1 MADELSFFG
10 WERSAVYDLA
20 TGALQDGRL
29 GAALPLTLAD
39 RESPGNKATQS
50 AEFLLAGPKDISGV
64 RTTAIARRYPPPGN
78 TKAETTKLVY
88 VEFSA
93 PDLPWRYT
101 PQTTT
106 SDTLRPWV
114 VLIVGTEAEITL
126 ATGGAITCSDA
137 VAAAHP
143 LAQSA
148 RWAHIQEQNG
158 KTIARILSPRPLQPD
173 TAYIAALV
181 PAFNDAGANRWT
193 ATGFTAPAYDL
204 WRFHT
209 AEAGDFES
217 LAGALLPGKAS
228 PSTGRAPVQYPR
240 IAAAPPL
247 SIRGAI
253 APLFGADA
261 ALPGNV
267 AADVAV
273 LRSPLTDPRNRR
285 IIGLPVYGSEW
296 TANPAALPWGSSLN
310 NDPRHR
316 GVAGLG
322 MRAAVDLQDQLMEA
336 ATTQSGALGE
346 AAQRVRQLTFGLMA
360 ARSLWTRRLPS
371 DPMQRLELY
380 GSSMRRMLT
389 GSGPVLGQV
398 AGEDRPLPEALFSTA
413 ARRALRRGPARTELA
428 VPNATSA
435 AAVLNAA
442 NTCPLGPDRA
452 PAGLPH
458 VDGMTGALGLPQFE
472 QVLRTAGEKP
482 RIDRANSK
490 PGEID
495 EGSLKLAEEIGRGY
509 EMPVCKPVNLIALE
523 QTLTAAIDPTVQLP
537 IAATRVLETIT
548 GLGPNP
554 LKPIEV
560 CIGLDFPLWTWM
572 RDHAAD
578 WLLPGINELK
588 ENAVAAF
595 ESNPVF
601 VDAFLAGFNTQ
612 VISEL
617 RWRNI
622 PLATGC
628 TPVRMFWGPVDAS
641 GKRLAD
647 INGIA
652 TWPASSPL
660 GDTSHGVG
668 AAAGSDV
675 ILVFRTDLFRRYP
688 KTLIYLVPPVMNGA
702 NPDWN
707 VDPNVASRVL
717 PSFQGQVAEDIV
729 FFRFDVS
736 PANARKHWV
745 VLEEPPIGITF
756 RNDKA
761 VGGGVTDG
769 ASFAIATIDQTT
781 RVLIPGAA
789 LIPEP

>member
-20 TGALQDGRL
+20 AGALQDGRL
-29 GAALPLTLAD
+29 PAQLPLTLAD
-39 RESPGNKATQS
+39 RETPANKVTQN
-50 AEFLLAGPKDISGV
+50 AEFLLAGPKDVSGL
-64 RTTAIARRYPPPGN
+64 RKSAIARRYPPPGY
-78 TKAETTKLVY
+78 TKAETTKMAY
-88 VEFSA
+88 VEFTA

-101 PQTTT
+101 PQTTNN
-106 SDTLRPWV
+106 DALRPWM
-114 VLIVGTEAEITL
+114 VLIVGTEAEISL

-137 VAAAHP
+137 VAVAHP

-158 KTIARILSPRPLQPD
+158 KTIARLLSPRPLQPD
-173 TAYIAALV
+173 TAYIAAIV
-181 PAFNDAGANRWT
+181 PAFNDAGANRWS
-193 ATGFTAPAYDL
+193 ASGFTLPAYDV

-209 AEAGDFES
+209 SEAGDFES
-217 LAGALLPGKAS
+217 LAGALMPGKAD
-228 PSTGRAPVQYPR
+228 PSTGRAPVGYPR
-240 IAAAPPL
+240 VPAAPPL

-253 APLFGADA
+253 APLFGTDA
-261 ALPGNV
+261 ALPANV
-267 AADVAV
+267 AADVVV
-273 LRSPLTDPRNRR
+273 LRTPLTDPRNRP
-285 IIGLPVYGSEW
+285 ILGLPVYGSEW
-296 TANPAALPWGSSLN
+296 TPNAGASAWGGSLN
-310 NDPRHR
+310 GDPRHR

-322 MRAAVDLQDQLMEA
+322 MKAAVELQDQLMDA
-336 ATTQSGALGE
+336 ATAQAGALSE

-360 ARSLWTRRLPS
+360 ARSLWRRRLPS

-380 GSSMRRMLT
+380 GPSMSRMLT
-389 GSGPVLGQV
+389 SSGTVLEQV
-398 AGEDRPLPEALFSTA
+398 AGEGRPLAENLFSTA

-428 VPNATSA
+428 APNAA
-435 AAVLNAA
+435 LPGPILAAA
-442 NTCPLGPDRA
+442 NTCPLGPPRA

-458 VDGMTGALGLPQFE
+458 VDGLSGALGLARLE
-472 QVLRTAGEKP
+472 DVLRTAGEKP
-482 RIDRANSK
+482 RVDRSSGT
-490 PGEID
+490 GEVD
-495 EGSLKLAEEIGRGY
+495 EGRRFLAEEISREY
-509 EMPVCKPVNLIALE
+509 EMPPCRPVNLVALE
-523 QTLTAAIDPTVQLP
+523 QKLSTAVDPTVALP
-537 IAATRVLETIT
+537 VAAGRVLDTIG
-548 GLGPNP
+548 GLGANP

-560 CIGLDFPLWTWM
+560 CIGLDFPIWTWM

-578 WLLPGINELK
+578 WLLPGVNELK

-601 VDAFLAGFNTQ
+601 VDAFLTGFNTQ

-628 TPVRMFWGPVDAS
+628 TPVRMFWGPIDGQ
-641 GKRLAD
+641 GKRQPD
-647 INGIA
+647 INGIG
-652 TWPASSPL
+652 TWGAGSKL

-688 KTLIYLVPPVMNGA
+688 KTLIYLAPPVMNGA
-702 NPDWN
+702 NHDWN
-707 VDPNVASRVL
+707 ADPTMTNRVL
-717 PSFQGQVAEDIV
+717 PSFQGQVADDIV

-736 PANARKHWV
+736 AANARKHWV

-756 RNDKA
+756 RSDKA

-769 ASFAIATIDQTT
+769 ANFAIATIDQTT
-781 RVLIPGAA
+781 RVLIAGPA